1 MPRRARLGAASLVL
15 IQQATMAMAMATCGQ
30 RMKRQPKVPLFGL
43 WSHGLKLSGL
53 GWDRVAKGRVA
64 ASRPLVTTCKR
75 IFVDF
80 RVLPTCCHMCSH
92 PVPPP
97 PPTSCARIP
106 YSFLFSAI
114 LFSFGQPFGASVVCS
129 FPFPLPLPL
138 PVSYLPRI
146 LWPIVALHRVL
157 SGIYCFGVSCC
168 IRMAVATFYR
178 HSRPALTPLPRLNQ
192 SRVLSIFNS
201 LFDQGKKLS
210 SREC

>member
-1 MPRRARLGAASLVL
+1 M
-15 IQQATMAMAMATCGQ
+15 Q
-30 RMKRQPKVPLFGL
+30 K
-43 WSHGLKLSGL
+43 
-53 GWDRVAKGRVA
+53 
-64 ASRPLVTTCKR
+64 
-75 IFVDF
+75 DF
-80 RVLPTCCHMCSH
+80 RRFSSASHLLPHVLTPRAS
-92 PVPPP
+92 P
-97 PPTSCARIP
+97 PPTRCARIP

-129 FPFPLPLPL
+129 FPFPLPLPLPL